1 MNRKLLEAAK
11 DIVKYVRIIND
22 GTMPLTLMPALSVI
36 EQEERA
42 QVMEDLYYT
51 QASEYHLSMMKLYY
65 GGE

>member
-1 MNRKLLEAAK
+1 
-11 DIVKYVRIIND
+11 
-22 GTMPLTLMPALSVI
+22 MPALSVI

-51 QASEYHLSMMKLYY
+51 QASEHHLSMMKLYY

>member
-22 GTMPLTLMPALSVI
+22 GTMPLTLIPALSVI

-42 QVMEDLYYT
+42 QVMEDLYHT
-51 QASEYHLSMMKLYY
+51 QAGEHHLSMMKLYY